1 MGCCAAGLASRSTR
15 LGLCVCV
22 SWTHSLETA
31 IVEPM
36 RLEQLQ
42 PSDATEIIDF
52 LRTAFHADGDARFL
66 APALIHWKYFAPR
79 PDWIG
84 SRSYVYRDGG
94 RIVAHGCVVPITLP
108 LVDGALRLISVVDW
122 AAATS
127 IRGIGRSLMADL
139 TALVDARLA
148 FGGSSMGRALLHR
161 SKLSNPFAS
170 WRRGSRIIRPSR
182 VPQSSGTNVVVSAL
196 RWARDSTRLT
206 MLPLVSHGEWR
217 ATLVPCFDDALPDAA
232 RTNGR
237 SDFVLP
243 LRTPALLNYMLACP
257 AARVRGYLLTWRG
270 RPRGHLLLFCVNG
283 QVRVGDLQIDSVL
296 DDDWKV
302 CHAIAVRVAREDFPE
317 AWSASA
323 DAFAPAMEQ
332 ALRRVGYRLSPPGQ
346 CRAQDPGA
354 RLSAS
359 QLPALSMIDSDA
371 AWL

>member
-1 MGCCAAGLASRSTR
+1 MLCRQVGYSFNAARRASCLTRS
-15 LGLCVCV
+15 LD
-22 SWTHSLETA
+22 TA
-31 IVEPM
+31 TVEPV

-42 PSDATEIIDF
+42 PSDAGEIIDF
-52 LRTAFHADGDARFL
+52 LRTAFQADGDARFL
-66 APALIHWKYFAPR
+66 APATIQWKYFTPR

-84 SRSYVYRDGG
+84 SRSYAYRDGG

-108 LVDGALRLISVVDW
+108 FVGGTVRLISVADW

-148 FGGSSMGRALLHR
+148 FGGSPMGRTLLQR
-161 SKLSNPFAS
+161 SKLSAPFS
-170 WRRGSRIIRPSR
+170 SCRRGFRIIRPLRAPS
-182 VPQSSGTNVVVSAL
+182 SSGTNVVVSAL
-196 RWARDSTRLT
+196 RWARDSTRLA
-206 MLPLVSHGEWR
+206 MLPFASHGEWR
-217 ATLVPCFDDALPDAA
+217 ATVVPCFDDTLPDAA
-232 RTNGR
+232 RANGR

-257 AARVRGYLLTWRG
+257 AARVCGYHLTWRG
-270 RPRGHLLLFCVNG
+270 RPRGHLLLFCVNR

-302 CHAIAVRVAREDFPE
+302 CHALAVRVAREDFPE
-317 AWSASA
+317 ACTASA
-323 DAFAPAMEQ
+323 DAFAPAIEQ
-332 ALRRVGYRLSPPGQ
+332 ALRRAGYRLGSPEE

-354 RLSAS
+354 RLNAS
-359 QLPALSMIDSDA
+359 RLPALSMIDSDA

>member
-1 MGCCAAGLASRSTR
+1 
-15 LGLCVCV
+15 
-22 SWTHSLETA
+22 
-31 IVEPM
+31 M

-52 LRTAFHADGDARFL
+52 LRTTFHADSDERFL
-66 APALIHWKYFAPR
+66 APAMIQWKYFTPR

-108 LVDGALRLISVVDW
+108 LAGGALRLISVIDW
-122 AAATS
+122 AAAPS
-127 IRGIGRSLMADL
+127 IRGIGRFLMGDL

-148 FGGSSMGRALLHR
+148 FGGSQMGRALLQR
-161 SKLSNPFAS
+161 SKLSDPFS
-170 WRRGSRIIRPSR
+170 SCRRGFLIIRPSR
-182 VPQSSGTNVVVSAL
+182 VPQSSGTNVLVSAL
-196 RWARDSTRLT
+196 RWARDSTRLA
-206 MLPLVSHGEWR
+206 MLPLVSRDEWH
-217 ATLVPCFDDALPDAA
+217 ATVVPRFDDALPDAA

-237 SDFVLP
+237 SDFALP

-257 AARVRGYLLTWRG
+257 AARVRGYLLTWRA

-283 QVRVGDLQIDSVL
+283 QVRVGDLQIDSGL
-296 DDDWKV
+296 DDDWKT
-302 CHAIAVRVAREDFPE
+302 CHALAVRVAREDFPE

-323 DAFAPAMEQ
+323 DAFAPAIEQ
-332 ALRRVGYRLSPPGQ
+332 ALRRAGYRLGPPGQ